1 MNNSLKM
8 ENNENG
14 LNISEKVI
22 DDILMSVDSIDD
34 ILMSVDSV
42 IKNGKDITEETKREI
57 EREKIEPGEKSNSPV
72 SDYKEQPNKITE
84 EVEEKEIK
92 LKHIRAAKNRI
103 ISNNKKKHQINYS
116 KLDIKGMP
124 SNLIVVND
132 KNGEF
137 KYTDSFSLLHNI
149 PAPINENRI
158 ILDVTSPIS
167 HCFNPLVL
175 AYDSHGNI
183 NDASVYELVE
193 LIMKSFEPIPS
204 DYSSFEEAFL
214 TMLIYY
220 TLEEDR
226 EFLENGFEAPV
237 RDEDGEPMTY
247 PSKETRKIQGMDG
260 GRCLSTILKLVQE
273 AKVSDDDDEK
283 STLTVRLDDF
293 FYRKPNNKTKSY
305 YKTLLLADYI
315 TTSKISF
322 KIASNIQYFASPI
335 YDHLTRTSRYWEL
348 NLSVDNVLMQPQD
361 TFYLDLVIPN
371 KKVMTFLAE
380 AIRIMIDHRKKDL
393 SDKWFIGSQYKKKS
407 ESNLKAIFGPFDTEK
422 DAVDFFEC
430 ATADSICSVESVNRS
445 ISYNVCFKGKSYRQ
459 SFLKES
465 LTQELE
471 RMSKLYIW
479 RGI

>member
-1 MNNSLKM
+1 MNDSLKM

-14 LNISEKVI
+14 L
-22 DDILMSVDSIDD
+22 DILEKEIDGILSDVNSIIGNEKD
-34 ILMSVDSV
+34 VV
-42 IKNGKDITEETKREI
+42 IRCPNTDKEEEKENKHITD
-57 EREKIEPGEKSNSPV
+57 KI
-72 SDYKEQPNKITE
+72 
-84 EVEEKEIK
+84 EVEEKEEKEI
-92 LKHIRAAKNRI
+92 KHIRAAKNHI
-103 ISNNKKKHQINYS
+103 ISNDKKKHQINYS

-137 KYTDSFSLLHNI
+137 KYTDFFSLLQNI

-220 TLEEDR
+220 TLEEDK
-226 EFLENGFEAPV
+226 EKLEIGFEAPV
-237 RDEDGEPMTY
+237 RYEDGDL
-247 PSKETRKIQGMDG
+247 SSETRIMQGMKG

-273 AKVSDDDDEK
+273 MKTFDRDFK
-283 STLTVRLDDF
+283 SNLAVRLEDF
-293 FYRKPNNKTKSY
+293 FERKPKNKTKSY
-305 YKTLLLADYI
+305 YETLLLADYI

-335 YDHLTRTSRYWEL
+335 YDHLTRTSRYREL

-380 AIRIMIDHRKKDL
+380 AIRIMIDYRKKDL

-430 ATADSICSVESVNRS
+430 ATADSICSLESVNRS

-479 RGI
+479 RGVN